1 MSSVS
6 FVIDFNSKDHK
17 VPLISHSCS
26 NQYAF
31 GLPRLQQ
38 HEQQYSA
45 GDDSFSQ
52 RRWNF
57 SA

>member
-1 MSSVS
+1 MS
-6 FVIDFNSKDHK
+6 FVIEFNSKDHK
-17 VPLISHSCS
+17 VTLISHSCS

-31 GLPRLQQ
+31 RRPSLQQ
-38 HEQQYSA
+38 HEQQYST
-45 GDDSFSQ
+45 GDDTFSQ